1 MTFNENPGG
10 RTTRA
15 EISSKFEIEIL
26 ILSVSFR
33 GGTFWFCSRYVDND
47 LGVSTSYVDSLRH
60 GTSFPM
66 VIATSGA
73 NRFLCLN
80 ALS

>member
-26 ILSVSFR
+26 ILF
-33 GGTFWFCSRYVDND
+33 GGVTFSFCSRYVDND